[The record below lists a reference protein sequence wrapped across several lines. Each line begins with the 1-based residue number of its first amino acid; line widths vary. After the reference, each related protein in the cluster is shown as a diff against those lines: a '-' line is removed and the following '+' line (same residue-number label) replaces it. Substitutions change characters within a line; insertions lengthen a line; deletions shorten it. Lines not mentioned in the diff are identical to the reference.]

1 MEAGPLWLD
10 LFHRDAALEGRWLAL
25 HPREFAL
32 LWRLAETPD
41 ATVSQRALL
50 QDVWRLPFEPGTNR
64 VAVHVARLRR
74 KLETVGL
81 AAMIATDGAG
91 YRLDSAAPLRNELS
105 ERIQT
110 NEERENAS
118 MASQVEEQR
127 VAVDIGEDGV
137 AHVRLNRPDKM
148 NALDPAMFEAII
160 AAGESLMERKDV
172 RVVVLSGEGRSFCAG
187 LDTSSF
193 ARTPDPDEP
202 KLTDRT
208 HGDSN
213 KFQQVATVWRKL
225 PMPVIAAVHG
235 VCFGGGMQIASGA
248 DIRVVAPDARM
259 AIMEMKWGLVP
270 DMGGYQLWRGLVRD
284 DVLRE
289 LVYTNREF
297 SGEEA
302 QVLGLATHVIDDPLA
317 KAKEIAATIAQRNP
331 DAVRAAK
338 RLHNRMHDETGEDML
353 MAESAEQAG
362 VIRQPNQIEAVMAG
376 MAKRAPSFT
385 DAA

>member
-1 MEAGPLWLD
+1 MEAGPLRLD
-10 LFHRDAALEGRWLAL
+10 LFHRDAQFEGRWLAL
-25 HPREFAL
+25 HPREFEL
-32 LWRLAETPD
+32 LWRLAETPE
-41 ATVSQRALL
+41 ATVSQSALL
-50 QDVWRLPFEPGTNR
+50 RDVWRCPFEPGTNR

-74 KLETVGL
+74 KLAPLGL

-91 YRLDSAAPLRNELS
+91 YRLDSAAPLRNERPTLIATKS
-105 ERIQT
+105 MWESA
-110 NEERENAS
+110 E

-148 NALDPAMFEAII
+148 NALDPQMFAAII
-160 AAGESLMERKDV
+160 AAGESLMERKHV

-289 LVYTNREF
+289 LVFTNREF

-302 QVLGLATHVIDDPLA
+302 QVLGLATHVSDDPLA

-331 DAVRAAK
+331 DAVRGAK
-338 RLHNRMHDETGEDML
+338 RLHNRMHDETGEDIL
-353 MAESAEQAG
+353 MAESEEQAAI
-362 VIRQPNQIEAVMAG
+362 IRQPNQIEAVMAG
-376 MAKRAPSFT
+376 MAKRAPNFT